1 MRRYSITVIIV
12 ILAASAFLAIRK
24 LVDRRTEK
32 NNDTEVVRDEEEY
45 LGSWASKSA
54 DGFIKMRLHRDG
66 KLTYTYVSGTE
77 GDTAIIHGKYQYV
90 HGAPNEINYFPRLY
104 TFNEKGDTIFNYYVR
119 YLTRYNMTIDKVD
132 KMILS
137 PNSVFDT
144 IGYTFYRVKK

>member
-1 MRRYSITVIIV
+1 MRRYIISFI
-12 ILAASAFLAIRK
+12 ILLLATGAYLGIRK
-24 LVDRRTEK
+24 LVDRKVEKRT
-32 NNDTEVVRDEEEY
+32 DTEVVREEEEY

-66 KLTYTYVSGTE
+66 KLTYTYVAGAGT
-77 GDTAIIHGKYQYV
+77 DTTIIHGKYQYV

-119 YLTRYNMTIDKVD
+119 YLTRYTMTIDKVD